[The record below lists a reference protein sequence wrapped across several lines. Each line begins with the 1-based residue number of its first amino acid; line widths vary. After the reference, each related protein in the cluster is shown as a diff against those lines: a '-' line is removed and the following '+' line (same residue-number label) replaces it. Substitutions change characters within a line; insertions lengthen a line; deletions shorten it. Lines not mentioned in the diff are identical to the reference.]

1 MVQVAEYMTQP
12 IPVAVVGAGYFG
24 RLHAKQYAA
33 NPAAKLVA
41 IVDIDEARARAVADE
56 FGAEA
61 ACDTRSLI
69 GRVAG
74 ASVAVPTAQHFEVAR
89 QLIDSGIHVL
99 VEKPLTDNLESA
111 RALAALAERRRRV
124 LQVGHIERFSSTYRA
139 LAREV
144 TRPLYIECHRVS
156 PWKQRSGEVDVVLDL
171 MIHDIDL
178 IQGLVGLPATAV
190 HAVGMP
196 VINPTA
202 DLANARI
209 VFGSAC
215 VATITASRISHKTER
230 RIRIFQPNRYII
242 GDFANHRMESYS
254 VCGDPS
260 TAGLAAIRFDSVEI
274 PKEDSLANEI
284 AEFLECIVSGR
295 KPAVNGREACEALRV
310 AELITKSI
318 DEHRLRADGALRNEA
333 HGEKDRSHGPCTRS
347 AGHRNRRTPPQRTL
361 VRPVASG

>member
-1 MVQVAEYMTQP
+1 MTDP
-12 IPVAVVGAGYFG
+12 VPVAVVGAGYFG
-24 RLHAKQYAA
+24 RLHAAQYAA
-33 NPAAKLVA
+33 NPSAKLVA
-41 IVDIDEARARAVADE
+41 VVDIDEARARAVAGE

-61 ACDTRSLI
+61 VGDTRSI
-69 GRVAG
+69 VGRVAG
-74 ASVAVPTAQHFEVAR
+74 ASVAVPTARHFEVACG
-89 QLIDSGIHVL
+89 LIDAGIHVL
-99 VEKPLTDNLESA
+99 VEKPITDNLESA
-111 RALAALAERRRRV
+111 RALAARAKRCRRV

-144 TRPLYIECHRVS
+144 KRPLYIESYRVS
-156 PWKQRSGEVDVVLDL
+156 PWKHRSGEVDVVLDL

-209 VFGSAC
+209 VFGTAC

-254 VCGDPS
+254 VNGDPS
-260 TAGLAAIRFDSVEI
+260 TAGLSAINFNSVEI
-274 PKEDSLANEI
+274 SKEDSLANEI
-284 AEFLECIVSGR
+284 AEFLDCIASGR
-295 KPAVNGREACEALRV
+295 KPTVNGSEACEALRL
-310 AELITKSI
+310 AELITESI
-318 DEHRLRADGALRNEA
+318 DGHRLRADEALRNEA
-333 HGEKDRSHGPCTRS
+333 HGEGGQTHEPRSRPP
-347 AGHRNRRTPPQRTL
+347 RNRNRPTLPPRTFI
-361 VRPVASG
+361 RPVAPG